1 MTETE
6 PYRETVDRLGLEE
19 REAEAIRVLGLWRD
33 RLRNRVLFGAA
44 VAGVGLFAV
53 GFYGGVALQL
63 MVANA
68 AQIRLAVLVGA
79 ACFIASLLAGRQ
91 VARMLVRA
99 RSGRLVHQLA
109 EDYEVPVE
117 RLTEMVAMLD
127 RL

>member
-1 MTETE
+1 
-6 PYRETVDRLGLEE
+6 
-19 REAEAIRVLGLWRD
+19 
-33 RLRNRVLFGAA
+33 
-44 VAGVGLFAV
+44 
-53 GFYGGVALQL
+53 

-68 AQIRLAVLVGA
+68 VQLCLAVLVGA